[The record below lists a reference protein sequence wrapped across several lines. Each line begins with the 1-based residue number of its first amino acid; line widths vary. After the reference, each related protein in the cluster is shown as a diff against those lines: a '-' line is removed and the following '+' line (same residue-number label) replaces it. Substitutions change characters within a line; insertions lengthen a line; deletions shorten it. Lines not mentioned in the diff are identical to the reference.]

1 MSNLGS
7 LLALATYPFLIE
19 PLLPL
24 GFQMRYLVLDL
35 GDLRDHVRILLRRA
49 FSIARIRG
57 ARNCRRPGFVPRVSE
72 RALWFSLAACGVLVL
87 MATNNQMCQDV
98 AVVPFLW
105 MLPLGLYLVSL
116 ILVFHKPA
124 WYFRRSLA
132 VAFIPAM
139 VQVCYV
145 LYRGVFISISWQI
158 VSYSV
163 ALFVCCLICHGELVR
178 IKPEPRFLTDFYLTV
193 AAGGAAGRDFR
204 SGRSPGP
211 VQRVTGS
218 STAGWQLPLC

>member
-1 MSNLGS
+1 MRR
-7 LLALATYPFLIE
+7 LL
-19 PLLPL
+19 
-24 GFQMRYLVLDL
+24 
-35 GDLRDHVRILLRRA
+35 
-49 FSIARIRG
+49 
-57 ARNCRRPGFVPRVSE
+57 
-72 RALWFSLAACGVLVL
+72 L

-105 MLPLGLYLVSL
+105 MLPLGLYLLSL
-116 ILVFHKPA
+116 IILFHKPA
-124 WYFRRSLA
+124 WYFRRCLA

-163 ALFVCCLICHGELVR
+163 ALFVCCMICHGELVR

-193 AAGGAAGRDFR
+193 AAGGAAAGIFVAVAAPFLFKGYWEFHFGLAATALLILITRLREGFHDRRRWLLPGFWLVSFCALGDHTDHPCSDRAAKTR
-204 SGRSPGP
+204 SSRPEIFM
-211 VQRVTGS
+211 GS
-218 STAGWQLPLC
+218 CGSWTKIAVIGVSIGIR